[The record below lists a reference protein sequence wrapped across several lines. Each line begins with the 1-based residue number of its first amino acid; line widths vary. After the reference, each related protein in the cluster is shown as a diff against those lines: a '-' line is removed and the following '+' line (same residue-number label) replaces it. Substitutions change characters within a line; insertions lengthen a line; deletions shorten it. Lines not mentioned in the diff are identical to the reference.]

1 MKILQVNASARAT
14 DANSTRVA
22 NRIVERLL
30 ETHPDASVQ
39 VLDLAT
45 QPAPIL
51 DDDALTALFTP
62 AEQRDEQQTA
72 RVAQSTVLV
81 EALLAC
87 DVLVLGVPMYNF
99 GISAQLKN
107 WIDNIALN
115 GVTFQYTEQG
125 PKGLLQDKQA
135 YVGFARGG
143 IYRDTEADTQTPYLK
158 TLLTFIGITEQHFIY
173 AEGLNM
179 GEQAAQ
185 TGFTQA
191 EQDLD
196 LALALNV

>member
-30 ETHPDASVQ
+30 ENNPDATVQ

-45 QPAPIL
+45 HPAPAL
-51 DDDALTALFTP
+51 DNEAITALFTP
-62 AEQRDEQQTA
+62 AEQRNAQQAA
-72 RVAQSTVLV
+72 RVEQSTALV
-81 EALLAC
+81 QALQDA

-99 GISAQLKN
+99 GISGQLKN
-107 WIDNIALN
+107 WIDNVVLN
-115 GVTFQYTEQG
+115 GVTFRYTEQG
-125 PKGLLQDKQA
+125 PQGLLQGKQA
-135 YVGFARGG
+135 YIGFARGG
-143 IYRDTEADTQTPYLK
+143 IYRGTEADSQTPYLK
-158 TLLTFIGITEQHFIY
+158 TLLKFIGITDQHFIY

-191 EQDLD
+191 EHDLGQ
-196 LALALNV
+196 ALNA